1 VSRTAPRSVVLLS
14 GGMDSATCLALAAR
28 RGPVI
33 ALTVAYGQRHR
44 REIRSARA
52 LAREYRVLRHV
63 LLEVPLAPIA
73 PSALTSRR
81 IRVPAGKDRRRRI
94 PATYVPARNTVLLAL
109 GLALAESEGADSI
122 YLGANAID
130 YSGYPDCRGPF
141 LRAFERVARLGTRA
155 GVEGHR
161 RLRIRAPL
169 LALRKSDIVRLG
181 RRLGVPFDRT
191 WSCYRG
197 GVRPCGRCDACRL
210 RARGFR
216 EAGATDPL
224 LALLDRR

>member
-1 VSRTAPRSVVLLS
+1 MSRTASRSVVLLS

-52 LAREYRVLRHV
+52 LARKYRVLRHV

-94 PATYVPARNTVLLAL
+94 PATSVPARHTVLLAL
-109 GLALAESEGADSI
+109 GL
-122 YLGANAID
+122 
-130 YSGYPDCRGPF
+130 P
-141 LRAFERVARLGTRA
+141 RAAR
-155 GVEGHR
+155 E
-161 RLRIRAPL
+161 
-169 LALRKSDIVRLG
+169 
-181 RRLGVPFDRT
+181 
-191 WSCYRG
+191 
-197 GVRPCGRCDACRL
+197 GRCDACRL

-224 LALLDRR
+224 LDRR